1 MLTALATI
9 LGLRHTLPTGLVI
22 AALLIAFGPQLRK
35 LNQTQPT
42 QQSQVQQ
49 VQQLQAPTAQAQQA
63 PQAPTTQA
71 QQAEQAVQK
80 ENSLQENIKVLELDE
95 EGFNWRKDWWKYV
108 IMALSVIL
116 LAYLALKVTNM
127 LFRTVIVTLC
137 IAFGLIGSLLASPV
151 VTPLLERLLEGK
163 LPAFLAPSYIS
174 YALCF
179 LVCYLLATA
188 ITNYIIKPG
197 KRKNDAKAE

>member
-9 LGLRHTLPTGLVI
+9 LGLRHTLPTGLVV

-35 LNQTQPT
+35 LSQSQQT
-42 QQSQVQQ
+42 QQSQAQQ
-49 VQQLQAPTAQAQQA
+49 VQQLQVQQ
-63 PQAPTTQA
+63 TQVQQTQTEQPA
-71 QQAEQAVQK
+71 QAEQATQK

-116 LAYLALKVTNM
+116 LAYLTLKVTNL

-151 VTPLLERLLEGK
+151 VTPLLESLLEGK